1 MQSRFVIFESKRNFL
16 RDSFSKSEVKR
27 AKGKFL
33 SLWWSRSIK
42 TCQNK
47 LFKWIIFLLVEN
59 SGFTENMRLYFTTLL
74 GQCTFNCICL
84 CWSLRY
90 GDDKYLSEGSSSSK
104 CGVERK
110 VAKAKIY
117 IKRQFV
123 LVGHKHE
130 KMLKPSTMCGAIQ
143 LLVLRKLIAPAYS

>member
-1 MQSRFVIFESKRNFL
+1 MQNRFVIFESKRNFL

-27 AKGKFL
+27 GKGKFL

-47 LFKWIIFLLVEN
+47 LFKWIIVLLLEN
-59 SGFTENMRLYFTTLL
+59 SDFTENMRLTTLL

-123 LVGHKHE
+123 LVVLKFG
-130 KMLKPSTMCGAIQ
+130 KMLKPST
-143 LLVLRKLIAPAYS
+143 LILCVRLSSYWSWENW